1 MSSCDLSALSHE
13 TNYIRYMGIPS
24 YYRKL
29 VSTIKG
35 LVVKQAPVAKALYF
49 DFNCLIY
56 YIARKP
62 NLLPS
67 YPGEEGKTEW
77 EAKLIEEIVRYV
89 VKLWEEVGKPETVFL
104 GIDGVVPMAKIR
116 QQRLRR
122 FKSIWLVKEET
133 ACGLRSAEPSW
144 DTNCITPGTVFME
157 KLGSSLQTLC
167 SKRKGWSVS
176 TAAEPGEGEH
186 KVMRLLRES
195 QSADPI
201 IIYGLDADLVLLTM
215 LNSKGPAYLM
225 REDQD
230 QHDRYAYLST
240 ELLKEALQ
248 LETHAEILEY
258 VAAMT
263 LLGNDFLPH
272 SMTIKIKENGHDLLI
287 SELSELK
294 KAGLTLLDGSC
305 FRKEALVF
313 LFERWAAKEKDMLFH
328 GIKRKTQMRGRPG
341 PENVLENRPL
351 EWCVEKPLLQK
362 QDEWAE
368 YYKKEWLMC
377 SSTKACIMYLEG
389 LQWVLNYYTGQA
401 VNMQWYFPYY
411 VPPLWS
417 DLATHVASLSSLP
430 SPPSDTSTP
439 IEPKEQLAMVLPLE
453 SWHLLSKA
461 PAHIRT
467 LPATKPHF
475 WPHTFSFFSA
485 GRLWMWECEP
495 ILPLLRAVDVRGK
508 QL

>member
-1 MSSCDLSALSHE
+1 
-13 TNYIRYMGIPS
+13 MGIPS

-35 LVVKQAPVAKALYF
+35 LVVKQAPAAKALYF

-77 EAKLIEEIVRYV
+77 EGKLIEEIVRYV
-89 VKLWEEVGKPETVFL
+89 VKVWEEVGKPQTVFL

-122 FKSIWLVKEET
+122 FKSIWLAKEET
-133 ACGLRSAEPSW
+133 ALGLRKGEPSW

-157 KLGSSLQTLC
+157 KLGFALQTLC
-167 SKRKGWSVS
+167 SKRNGWKVS

-186 KVMRLLRES
+186 KVMQILREQVAS
-195 QSADPI
+195 SDPVV
-201 IIYGLDADLVLLTM
+201 IYGLDADLVLLTM
-215 LNSKGPAYLM
+215 LNSKSPAYLM

-230 QHDRYAYLST
+230 QSDRYAYLST
-240 ELLKEALQ
+240 DLLKQALQ
-248 LETHAEILEY
+248 LETHEEILEY
-258 VAAMT
+258 VAGMT

-272 SMTIKIKENGHDLLI
+272 SMTIKIKEDGHGLLME
-287 SELSELK
+287 ELKELK
-294 KAGLTLLDGSC
+294 KAGVSLLENNR
-305 FRKEALVF
+305 FLKEALVF
-313 LFERWAAKEKDMLFH
+313 LFERWAAKEKDLLFH
-328 GIKRKTQMRGRPG
+328 MIKRKMQMRGRPG

-351 EWCVEKPLLQK
+351 EWSVEKPILQQ
-362 QDEWAE
+362 QDRWSE
-368 YYKKEWLMC
+368 YYTKEWLMC
-377 SSTKACIMYLEG
+377 SSRQSQDRACIMYLEG
-389 LQWVLNYYTGQA
+389 LQWVVDYYTGEQ
-401 VNMQWYFPYY
+401 VNTSWYFPYY

-417 DLATHVASLSSLP
+417 QLASYVKPLTLLP
-430 SPPSDTSTP
+430 SPPPLDLSCKP

-453 SWHLLSKA
+453 SWHLLNNA

-467 LPATKPHF
+467 LPGVKPYC
-475 WPHTFSFFSA
+475 WPHAFNFFSA

-495 ILPLLRAVDVRGK
+495 LIPLLRIGDVRGK

>member
-1 MSSCDLSALSHE
+1 
-13 TNYIRYMGIPS
+13 MGIPS

-77 EAKLIEEIVRYV
+77 EGKLIEEIVRYV

-122 FKSIWLVKEET
+122 FKSIWLAKEET
-133 ACGLRSAEPSW
+133 ALGLRNGEPSW

-157 KLGSSLQTLC
+157 KLGSALETLC
-167 SKRKGWSVS
+167 FKRKGWKVS
-176 TAAEPGEGEH
+176 TAAQPGEGEH
-186 KVMRLLRES
+186 KVMHLLRES
-195 QSADPI
+195 TSTDPI
-201 IIYGLDADLVLLTM
+201 VIYGLDADLVLLTM

-230 QHDRYAYLST
+230 QPDRYAYLST
-240 ELLKEALQ
+240 ELLKQSLNLSTQEQ
-248 LETHAEILEY
+248 VLEY
-258 VAAMT
+258 VAGMT

-287 SELSELK
+287 SELKELK
-294 KAGLTLLDGSC
+294 KAGMTLLNGAC
-305 FRKEALVF
+305 FNKEALVY

-341 PENVLENRPL
+341 VENILENRPL
-351 EWCVEKPLLQK
+351 EWCVEKPLLEK
-362 QDEWAE
+362 QDQWVE
-368 YYKKEWLMC
+368 YYTKEWLM
-377 SSTKACIMYLEG
+377 SSPSNSCTMYLEG
-389 LQWVLNYYTGQA
+389 LQWVLDYYTGQT
-401 VNMQWYFPYY
+401 VNTEWYFPCY
-411 VPPLWS
+411 VPPLWCQ
-417 DLATHVASLSSLP
+417 LATHVKSLSVLP
-430 SPPSDTSTP
+430 SPSPFDSSKLP
-439 IEPKEQLAMVLPLE
+439 IQPKEQLAMVLPLE

-461 PAHIRT
+461 PTHMRS

-475 WPHTFSFFSA
+475 WPTQFTFFSA

-495 ILPLLRAVDVRGK
+495 LIPLLLARDVRAGDVRGK
-508 QL
+508 QV